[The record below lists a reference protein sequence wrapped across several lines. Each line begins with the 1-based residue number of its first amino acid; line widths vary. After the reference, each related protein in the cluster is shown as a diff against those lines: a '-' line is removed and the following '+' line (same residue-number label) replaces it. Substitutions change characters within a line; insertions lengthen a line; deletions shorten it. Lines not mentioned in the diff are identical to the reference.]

1 MPYVILIIVQQKSK
15 VHYIRAWCE
24 LFWNMLVM
32 FGPHNYHN
40 KDIQRIEAVQRRA
53 ARFTLICYLR
63 YQSVSNIL
71 EKLNW
76 PTLEERR
83 NELNL

>member
-1 MPYVILIIVQQKSK
+1 MVRPILEYASIVWS
-15 VHYIRAWCE
+15 
-24 LFWNMLVM
+24 
-32 FGPHNYHN
+32 PYHN

-53 ARFTLICYLR
+53 ARFIVNCYSR

-71 EKLNW
+71 QKLNW

-83 NELNL
+83 NELKLI